1 MTLKRK
7 RQEKSEIF
15 DRNRRKFQFLA
26 SKVLNLAEV
35 LKRKKHFDPMKDE
48 SIELNAEPV
57 IGILAQTWDSLTRV
71 EVILNDSSEK

>member
-35 LKRKKHFDPMKDE
+35 VKRRKYFDPMKDE

-57 IGILAQTWDSLTRV
+57 IGILAQTRDSLTR
-71 EVILNDSSEK
+71 EPSSGHPE